1 MRIIDRYLLRQYV
14 QVFVICFCS
23 LTGLFIVF
31 HAFGNLDEFLDFA
44 EKDGNLATILAV
56 YYGYQTIY
64 FFDLMAGTLALIAA
78 MFTVTWIQ
86 RHNELTALLAA
97 GVPQGRVMAPVIAA
111 CVAVSLFAAAN
122 RELIVPSIRSQL
134 SSDPKDLAGDAGQ
147 PLQFRYDNA
156 TDVLIRGRKS
166 YAREMRIEKPNFLM
180 PLDLHRQAKL
190 IAAADAIYLPATDE
204 HPGGYL
210 FKRVEQPRSV
220 DKLPSL
226 SSRGRTLVITHMD
239 AHEWVGPDECFV
251 VSEVTFE
258 QLTGGTQW
266 QLFSST
272 RALIAALNSR
282 SVDFGADVRVKIHS
296 RLVQP
301 LLDVTLLFLG
311 LPLVLSR
318 RHANVFVAVGKTLG
332 VVVFFMVVVLG
343 CQYLGKNVL
352 LSPSLSAWLPLMIFV
367 PAAVALSDPLRE

>member
-64 FFDLMAGTLALIAA
+64 FFDLMSGTLALIAA

-122 RELIVPSIRSQL
+122 RELIIPSIRSQL

>member
-64 FFDLMAGTLALIAA
+64 FFDLMSGTLALIAA

-111 CVAVSLFAAAN
+111 CVAVSLIAAAN
-122 RELIVPSIRSQL
+122 RELIIPSIRSQL

-156 TDVLIRGRKS
+156 TDVLIRGRKT
-166 YAREMRIEKPNFLM
+166 YAREKRIEKPNFLL
-180 PLDLHRQAKL
+180 PLDLHRQAKA
-190 IAAADAIYLPATDE
+190 IVAADALYLPATDE

-210 FKRVEQPRSV
+210 FKRVEQPRNV

-226 SSRGRTLVITHMD
+226 SSRGRTLVITHQD

-282 SVDFGADVRVKIHS
+282 SVEFGADVRVKIHS

-332 VVVFFMVVVLG
+332 VVVLFMVVVLG

-367 PAAVALSDPLRE
+367 PAAVAMSDPLRE

>member
-14 QVFVICFCS
+14 QVFAICFCS

-44 EKDGNLATILAV
+44 EKDGNLASILAV

-64 FFDLMAGTLALIAA
+64 FFDLMSGTLALIAA

-122 RELIVPSIRSQL
+122 RELIIPSIRSQL

-156 TDVLIRGRKS
+156 TDVLIRGRKT
-166 YAREMRIEKPNFLM
+166 YAREKRIEKPNFLM
-180 PLDLHRQAKL
+180 PLDLHRQAKA
-190 IAAADAIYLPATDE
+190 IVAADAIYLPPTE
-204 HPGGYL
+204 THPGGYL
-210 FKRVEQPRSV
+210 FKRVEQPRKV
-220 DKLPSL
+220 DELPSL
-226 SSRGRTLVITHMD
+226 SSRGRTLVITHQD
-239 AHEWVGPDECFV
+239 AHDWVGPDECFV
-251 VSEVTFE
+251 VSDVTFE

-272 RALIAALNSR
+272 RTLIAALNSR

-296 RLVQP
+296 RLV
-301 LLDVTLLFLG
+301 
-311 LPLVLSR
+311 
-318 RHANVFVAVGKTLG
+318 
-332 VVVFFMVVVLG
+332 
-343 CQYLGKNVL
+343 
-352 LSPSLSAWLPLMIFV
+352 
-367 PAAVALSDPLRE
+367 